1 MMLMLTMLIPML
13 TMLMLMLAIEVVRLL
28 DYVLLPWYF
37 SRSILNPDYD
47 DDDNDDD
54 GNQSH
59 KKRKLSG

>member
-47 DDDNDDD
+47 DGDNDDD
-54 GNQSH
+54 GVKH
-59 KKRKLSG
+59 G